1 MSIASSKKH
10 LFRATVCQRRRRC
23 LKGPPTKQ
31 AKKSK
36 SKSMKNRKRASKA
49 RPEPLERR
57 QVKYHLKRKAN
68 KHKNWGWREN
78 PNQCVISFSLSK
90 STSLR

>member
-1 MSIASSKKH
+1 
-10 LFRATVCQRRRRC
+10 
-23 LKGPPTKQ
+23 
-31 AKKSK
+31 
-36 SKSMKNRKRASKA
+36 MKNRKRASKA

-78 PNQCVISFSLSK
+78 PNQFVISFSLSK

>member
-23 LKGPPTKQ
+23 LKGPPTKP

-57 QVKYHLKRKAN
+57 QVKLKYHLKRKAN
-68 KHKNWGWREN
+68 KHKKCGW
-78 PNQCVISFSLSK
+78 
-90 STSLR
+90 